1 MSNPKP
7 VKSGVSLPMLGSKLY
22 GALKWVT
29 VVGLPAANSLYFGLA
44 QLWGWHDVSQVLGT
58 SALVATFLGI
68 VLGLSAIS
76 YNASDSKYSGEVHV
90 ATDAGGAVLKGL
102 ILNGDADAV
111 AAKKALMLKVQNVES
126 GTPPEQTPATSDSAA
141 STSASPAASEAPQN
155 PSSASQ

>member
-1 MSNPKP
+1 MTNTTPTKT
-7 VKSGVSLPMLGSKLY
+7 SLPMLGSRLY
-22 GALKWVT
+22 GALKWIT
-29 VVGLPAANSLYFGLA
+29 VIGLPAFSALYYGVSE
-44 QLWGWHDVSQVLGT
+44 LWNWPHQAQVLGT
-58 SALVATFLGI
+58 IALVGTFLGA
-68 VLGLSAIS
+68 VLGLSSLS
-76 YNASDSKYSGEVHV
+76 YNASDSKFSGEVHV
-90 ATDAGGAVLKGL
+90 ATDEGGAILKGL